1 MNNNLLSLKPEL
13 VWKHFSKICSLPH
26 PSGHEEKIREYIVS
40 FAKEHNIEC
49 IVDEAGNVILRK
61 PATPG
66 MENRKGIIMQGHMDM
81 VPQKNSNKQFDFE
94 KDPIAAYIDGEWVTA
109 DGTTLGADNGM
120 GEAAALAVME
130 DDTIPHGPLEA
141 LFTINEESGMD
152 GAFALK
158 PGVLKGDILLNLD
171 SEEEGEL
178 YVGCAG
184 GLDVVATLPYKR
196 EAAPG
201 GVTYGIHVSGLKGG
215 HSGLEIILQRA
226 NSNKLMFR
234 FLYHALQNL
243 GVSIVEVNG
252 GNMRNAIPREAS
264 ATVVV
269 PADKSVEFEASV
281 KAYEKMYK
289 SEFSEVDEGLS
300 FVAEKMADASTI
312 IDRNTAARL
321 VNVIYACP
329 NGVARMSDSMKGL
342 VETSSNLGVVV
353 TKEDVIEVV
362 ILVRSSVDSAKDSLT
377 EQITA
382 IFTLAGATV
391 STKGGYSGWKPNLN
405 SPILKTMQKVYQ
417 ELYGKV
423 PAIMAIH
430 AGLECGILGGTY
442 PNLDMISFGPTL
454 KYPHSP
460 DEKVN
465 IESVGKFYEFLVETI
480 KNAPLK

>member
-1 MNNNLLSLKPEL
+1 M
-13 VWKHFSKICSLPH
+13 
-26 PSGHEEKIREYIVS
+26 
-40 FAKEHNIEC
+40 
-49 IVDEAGNVILRK
+49 
-61 PATPG
+61 
-66 MENRKGIIMQGHMDM
+66 
-81 VPQKNSNKQFDFE
+81 
-94 KDPIAAYIDGEWVTA
+94 
-109 DGTTLGADNGM
+109 
-120 GEAAALAVME
+120 
-130 DDTIPHGPLEA
+130 
-141 LFTINEESGMD
+141 
-152 GAFALK
+152 
-158 PGVLKGDILLNLD
+158 
-171 SEEEGEL
+171 
-178 YVGCAG
+178 
-184 GLDVVATLPYKR
+184 
-196 EAAPG
+196 
-201 GVTYGIHVSGLKGG
+201 
-215 HSGLEIILQRA
+215 
-226 NSNKLMFR
+226 
-234 FLYHALQNL
+234 
-243 GVSIVEVNG
+243 
-252 GNMRNAIPREAS
+252 S
-264 ATVVV
+264 A
-269 PADKSVEFEASV
+269 
-281 KAYEKMYK
+281 
-289 SEFSEVDEGLS
+289 VDEGRS

-417 ELYGKV
+417 ELYGKA

-442 PNLDMISFGPTL
+442 SNLDMISFGPTL